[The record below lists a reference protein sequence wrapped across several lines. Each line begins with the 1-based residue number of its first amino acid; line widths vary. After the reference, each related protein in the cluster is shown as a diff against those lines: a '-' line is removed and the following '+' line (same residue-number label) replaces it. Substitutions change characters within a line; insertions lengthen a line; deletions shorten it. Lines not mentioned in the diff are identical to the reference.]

1 MEARLVANLLDNA
14 IRHNVPQGF
23 VEVVTRTAGDHVH
36 LSVTNGGER
45 IDPAEAAGL
54 TEPFRR
60 RNRAV
65 PGFGLGLSMV
75 RSVVQAHS
83 GEGAGDR
90 PVSGRSRGDGDAASR
105 LRALSLSA
113 RRVTYQASMLGRR
126 LPGCCHQAGAAGSNR
141 VAIQR
146 ELSAGSITSSIS
158 K

>member
-65 PGFGLGLSMV
+65 AGFGLGLSIV
-75 RSVVQAHS
+75 RSVEQAHG
-83 GEGAGDR
+83 GE
-90 PVSGRSRGDGDAASR
+90 V
-105 LRALSLSA
+105 
-113 RRVTYQASMLGRR
+113 RVTARSQGGLAVTVT
-126 LPGCCHQAGAAGSNR
+126 LPAACVR
-141 VAIQR
+141 CP
-146 ELSAGSITSSIS
+146 
-158 K
+158 